1 VVTRLL
7 GNRYVLG
14 LLVIVGLAA
23 IFGLASVSRP
33 GAVAASPRT
42 SAPAQAT
49 VSTAIRGCPAP
60 GSAGATASSVALV
73 AAAAGS
79 GQAEVTPLSPDGAT
93 TPPAPVRVLTQ
104 PGQLALVSVPT
115 APAVPPERSSGS
127 SSAPVGS
134 TVPTTPA
141 RGGVIIQ
148 ATGSMARAFE
158 AEQANPGGLSTAQ
171 CLAPGTDFWFVGP
184 GQRSASNIQLYL
196 MNTDGQPADATVAL
210 MTDSGPVLGSTDAG
224 ITVPAYGQVVQS
236 LAGVLKGSNVVA
248 LNVTTS
254 VGRVVAAVL
263 ETSGGGQGAWLP
275 ASQPPA
281 KSQVLPGLPGTPGGG
296 ELYLAVPGANS
307 AQVTVTAY
315 TARGTYVPTGGSG
328 ITVPSGSA
336 VSLPLSS
343 LAGIPAAIRV
353 TSNAPLAVSMMVTGG
368 APGAPGAFTAAAA
381 PVTEQGVVAGNPGT
395 AGGAS
400 AVVLSAPGAA
410 ATVRVAELISG
421 GQPSPAPQVV
431 QIAAGHTV
439 VAALPARGS
448 PFAVVIT
455 PLAGSGPVYAGRIVT
470 QNGVARSILPVTSAL
485 SSVPLP
491 AVSSSL
497 TAALP

>member
-7 GNRYVLG
+7 GNRYVLA
-14 LLVIVGLAA
+14 LLVIVALAA

-33 GAVAASPRT
+33 GAVAVSPHT

-49 VSTAIRGCPAP
+49 VSTAIRACPAP
-60 GSAGATASSVALV
+60 GSAGA
-73 AAAAGS
+73 S
-79 GQAEVTPLSPDGAT
+79 GDGRAEVAPLSPGGST
-93 TPPAPVRVLTQ
+93 TQPAPLRVLTQ
-104 PGQLALVSVPT
+104 PGQMALVSVPT
-115 APAVPPERSSGS
+115 APAVSPAVTKGASN
-127 SSAPVGS
+127 APTGS
-134 TVPTTPA
+134 TVPTVPA
-141 RGGVIIQ
+141 RGGVIVQ

-158 AEQANPGGLSTAQ
+158 AEQANPGGLATAQ

-184 GQRSASNIQLYL
+184 GQRSASDIQLYL
-196 MNTDGQPADATVAL
+196 MNTDGQPADATVQ
-210 MTDSGPVLGSTDAG
+210 MITDSGPVLGSTDAG

-236 LAGVLKGSNVVA
+236 LASVLNGSHVIA

-263 ETSGGGQGAWLP
+263 ETSGDGQGAWLP
-275 ASQPPA
+275 TSQPPA

-296 ELYLAVPGANS
+296 ELYLAVPGANN

-336 VSLPLSS
+336 LSFPLTS

-353 TSNAPLAVSMMVTGG
+353 SSNAPVTVSMSVTGG
-368 APGAPGAFTAAAA
+368 APGAPGAFTAATG
-381 PVTEQGVVAGNPGT
+381 PLVEQGVVAGNPGSF
-395 AGGAS
+395 GGSS

-410 ATVRVAELISG
+410 ATVRVTELVSG
-421 GQPSPAPQVV
+421 GQPSPAPQEV

-448 PFAVVIT
+448 PFAVVVT
-455 PLAGSGPVYAGRIVT
+455 PLPGSGPVYAGRVVT
-470 QNGVARSILPVTSAL
+470 QNGVARSILPMTSAL
-485 SSVPLP
+485 NSVPLP